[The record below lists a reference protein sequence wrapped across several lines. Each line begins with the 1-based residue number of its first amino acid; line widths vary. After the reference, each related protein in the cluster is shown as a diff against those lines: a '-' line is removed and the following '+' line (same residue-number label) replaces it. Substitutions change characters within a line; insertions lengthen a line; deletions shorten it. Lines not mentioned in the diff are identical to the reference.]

1 MIGKFP
7 YGKAPFWLLVIAV
20 VSTVLR
26 VVTHGHRPAR
36 PDLILVTFSNHHYEA
51 YKQAIPRFEREHG
64 VKVQVQNTNYA
75 ALQSRLQSAILAGTE
90 APDLVEV
97 FAGSLGFFTRGP
109 TKDIGLVDLTD
120 RLNNEGL
127 TDRLVA
133 SRFSMWSERG
143 RIYAIPHDV
152 HPVMLGY
159 RRDIVEQLGIDV
171 RELDTWDKFVAV
183 GQRVTRDTDGDGV
196 VDRYM
201 IDLPDVGSV
210 GPDHPAASKRRAAF
224 RPRGAC
230 RVQQRSRR
238 RRLSVVRSPDPRSEK
253 IAWDCGVGQSQMKA
267 IADGLAIFH
276 VVPDWRSHIL
286 QTDLPG
292 LAGKMALMP
301 MPAWKKGGRRTSV
314 WGGTGL
320 IMMKQTKHPDLAW
333 ELAKY
338 LYFDAHDSGKRFAAT
353 NIIPVLKDAWNLPE
367 FKQPNPYYSNQPIG
381 RMYADLAP
389 ETPPVYSS
397 AVEDLAEIKLEEAYS
412 RVVQHY
418 KSHGEDGLVDRIHLE
433 LGARRGTMCDG
444 SPTETWFWRRTN
456 DGP

>member
-1 MIGKFP
+1 MRSMIGKFP

-26 VVTHGHRPAR
+26 VVTHGHRTER
-36 PDLILVTFSNHHYEA
+36 PDLILVVFAEPHYEA
-51 YKQAIPRFEREHG
+51 YRRLIPRFERARG
-64 VKVQVQNTNYA
+64 VKVQVQRANWA
-75 ALQSRLQSAILAGTE
+75 SLQSRLQSAILADTE
-90 APDLVEV
+90 VPDLVEV

-109 TKDIGLVDLTD
+109 TKDIGVVDLTD
-120 RLNNEGL
+120 RLNHEGL

-133 SRFSMWSERG
+133 SRLSMWSERG

-201 IDLPDVGSV
+201 IDLPDVAWW
-210 GPDHPAASKRRAAF
+210 GPTTLLLQNDGQLFDREGHVAF
-224 RPRGAC
+224 NSEA
-230 RVQQRSRR
+230 VAEVF
-238 RRLSVVRSPDPRSEK
+238 LWYVRQTQGPKK
-253 IAWDCGVGQSQMKA
+253 ITWDCGVGQSQMKA
-267 IADGLAIFH
+267 ITDGLAIFH
-276 VVPDWRSHIL
+276 VVPDWRSHVL

-292 LAGKMALMP
+292 LSGKMALMP

-320 IMMKQTKHPDLAW
+320 IMMKRTKQPDLAW
-333 ELAKY
+333 DLAKY
-338 LYFDAHDSGKRFAAT
+338 LYFDAHDSGERFAAT

-367 FKQPNPYYSNQPIG
+367 FNQPNPYYSNQAIG

-433 LGARRGTMCDG
+433 LARA
-444 SPTETWFWRRTN
+444 EAHVRRVVERNMVLTAHK
-456 DGP
+456 